1 MEANEVMNN
10 VDNVE
15 TTVETVAEVITDA
28 ADQKSFPL
36 NRVIGGTV
44 IAAALGAIA
53 VIGMKVVC
61 PKIAD
66 KFGKKKDGTDQ
77 KTASYA
83 EVDSD
88 DVVVMDLK
96 DIAEEASKNQ
106 EEE

>member
-44 IAAALGAIA
+44 FVAALGAIA
-53 VIGMKVVC
+53 VIGMKVV
-61 PKIAD
+61 
-66 KFGKKKDGTDQ
+66 FGKKKDGKDQ